1 MGYRDGA
8 VDYCFLRN
16 FDLSHSI
23 VAIVG
28 GGKLIYHEEEFVTDF
43 NELFII
49 EKRVFLM
56 NQSKRC
62 EAAAAP
68 SMYQSIKRQL
78 QC

>member
-1 MGYRDGA
+1 
-8 VDYCFLRN
+8 
-16 FDLSHSI
+16 
-23 VAIVG
+23 VG
-28 GGKLIYHEEEFVTDF
+28 GGNLIYHEEEFVTDFNF

-62 EAAAAP
+62 AAAAAP